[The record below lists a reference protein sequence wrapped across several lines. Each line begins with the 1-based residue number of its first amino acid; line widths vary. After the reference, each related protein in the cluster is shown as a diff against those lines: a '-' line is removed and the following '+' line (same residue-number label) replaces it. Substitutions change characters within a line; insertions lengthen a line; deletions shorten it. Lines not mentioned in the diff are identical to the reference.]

1 MKEINKQ
8 IKHNE
13 KYNLIKSYKLCKEK
27 IYIIVYIST
36 DYTIK

>member
-13 KYNLIKSYKLCKEK
+13 KYNLIKSYKLCKK
-27 IYIIVYIST
+27 KVST

>member
-13 KYNLIKSYKLCKEK
+13 KYNLIKSYKLCKK
-27 IYIIVYIST
+27 KKVST
-36 DYTIK
+36 DYIIK